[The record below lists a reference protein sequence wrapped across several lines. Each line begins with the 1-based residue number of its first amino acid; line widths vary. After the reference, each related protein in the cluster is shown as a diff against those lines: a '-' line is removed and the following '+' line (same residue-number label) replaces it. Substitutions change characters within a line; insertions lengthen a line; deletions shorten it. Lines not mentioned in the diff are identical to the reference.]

1 MSILL
6 SAASSD
12 KSYKWLV
19 QVDKK
24 WYVVRTYSGHENK
37 VKAYLEN
44 EVLQAGLG
52 EKISSVIVPSEK
64 VFEVKDG
71 KKKSKTRTFFPG
83 YILVEAILDKTTTHM
98 ILNTPS
104 VISFVGPKNA
114 PAPLQA
120 SEIRRLIG
128 KIEERKD
135 VEVIEVPFKPGDAVK
150 VTDGPFNNFS
160 GFVQEINEE
169 KMKLMVMVSIFGRK
183 TPVELDFSQVEL
195 EK

>member
-1 MSILL
+1 MTTT
-6 SAASSD
+6 D
-12 KSYKWLV
+12 KR
-19 QVDKK
+19 

-44 EVLQAGLG
+44 EVIQAGQTD
-52 EKISSVIVPSEK
+52 KIASVIVPSEK
-64 VFEVKDG
+64 VFEVRDG

-83 YILVEAILDKTTTHM
+83 YILVEAALDKATMHL

-120 SEIRRLIG
+120 SEVRRLIG

-135 VEVIEVPFKPGDAVK
+135 VEVIEVPFRVGDAVK

-160 GFVQEINEE
+160 GFVQEVNEE
-169 KMKLMVMVSIFGRK
+169 KMKLKVMVSIFGRK

>member
-1 MSILL
+1 MN
-6 SAASSD
+6 A
-12 KSYKWLV
+12 
-19 QVDKK
+19 VDKK

-44 EVLQAGLG
+44 EVMQAGLTD
-52 EKISSVIVPSEK
+52 KITAVIVPSEK

-83 YILVEAILDKTTTHM
+83 YILVEAVMDKTTQHV

-135 VEVIEVPFKPGDAVK
+135 VEVIEIPFRVGDAIK

-160 GFVQEINEE
+160 GFVQEVHEE
-169 KMKLMVMVSIFGRK
+169 KMKVKVMVSIFGRK

>member
-1 MSILL
+1 VTST
-6 SAASSD
+6 
-12 KSYKWLV
+12 
-19 QVDKK
+19 DKK

-37 VKAYLEN
+37 VKAYIEN
-44 EVLQAGLG
+44 EAAQANLG
-52 EKISSVIVPSEK
+52 DRLGSVIVPSEK

-83 YILVEAILDKTTTHM
+83 YILVEAILDKATTHL

-114 PAPLQA
+114 PAALQA
-120 SEIRRLIG
+120 PEVRRLIG

-135 VEVIEVPFKPGDAVK
+135 VEVMEVPFKPGDAVK
-150 VTDGPFNNFS
+150 VTDGPFNNFN
-160 GFVQEINEE
+160 GFVQEVNEE
-169 KMKLMVMVSIFGRK
+169 KMKLKVMVSIFGRK
-183 TPVELDFSQVEL
+183 TPVELDFSQVEA

>member
-1 MSILL
+1 MSD
-6 SAASSD
+6 A
-12 KSYKWLV
+12 V
-19 QVDKK
+19 TNDKK
-24 WYVVRTYSGHENK
+24 WYVLRTYSGHENK
-37 VKAYLEN
+37 VKAYIEN
-44 EVLQAGLG
+44 EVAQSGLA
-52 EKISSVIVPSEK
+52 EKVTSVVVPSEK

-83 YILVEAILDKTTTHM
+83 YILVEAVLDKTTLHM
-98 ILNTPS
+98 ILNAPS

-114 PAPLQA
+114 PAPLQP
-120 SEIRRLIG
+120 SEVRRLIG

-135 VEVIEVPFKPGDAVK
+135 VEIIEVPFKVGDAVK

-160 GFVQEINEE
+160 GFVQEVNEE
-169 KMKLMVMVSIFGRK
+169 KMKLKVMVSIFGRK

>member
-1 MSILL
+1 
-6 SAASSD
+6 
-12 KSYKWLV
+12 V
-19 QVDKK
+19 EKK

-37 VKAYLEN
+37 VKALLEN
-44 EVLQAGLG
+44 EVMQAGM
-52 EKISSVIVPSEK
+52 EDRVSSVVVPSEK

-83 YILVEAILDKTTTHM
+83 YVLVEAALDTATTHL

-114 PAPLQA
+114 PAPLQP
-120 SEIRRLIG
+120 SEVRKLIG

-135 VEVIEVPFKPGDAVK
+135 VEIVEIPFGPGDAVK
-150 VTDGPFNNFS
+150 VIDGPFNNFN
-160 GFVQEINEE
+160 GFVQEVNEE
-169 KMKLMVMVSIFGRK
+169 KMKLKVMVSIFGRK
-183 TPVELDFSQVEL
+183 TPVELDFSQVEA